1 MKKSLIAIAALAA
14 AGAAAAQS
22 SVTMYGQV
30 NTGYEY
36 SKTDSTDK
44 AGKKTTTKTT
54 GFQNDRVNTSRLG
67 FKGEEALGNG
77 LSATFALEMGFD
89 SADGKFAESAFNRK
103 ATVGLK
109 GAFGEVRVGK
119 DSSPMNEFDGS
130 FKAIDRTDSL
140 AKIDSN
146 DDGTVDLDAAYTARP
161 TGLFY
166 DGSFSGVNVSAAI
179 GNYSERKTGGT
190 TAKQDAA
197 VYGLGLGYN
206 GGAWAV
212 GAAFQHET
220 KKGPTIT
227 STTTF
232 PVIIAGRWP
241 VPPTSGTG
249 TITLTTPAYN
259 DKVTNYG
266 VGASYDFTV
275 AKLYGQYKGGQYK
288 NKLSA
293 GGKYSYD
300 QFAIGVSAPFGATTL
315 SAEYGYNKAKETA
328 ATTGTVTKFKGNVF
342 AVQAEYAFSKR
353 TSLVARAGQV
363 ANWKDKTTNDKS
375 STQEYTVGLRHKF

>member
-30 NTGYEY
+30 NTGYEH
-36 SKTDSTDK
+36 SKTDITI
-44 AGKKTTTKTT
+44 GGVKTTTKTT

-89 SADGKFAESAFNRK
+89 SADGKFADSAFNRK

-109 GAFGEVRVGK
+109 GAFGEVRIGK
-119 DSSPMNEFDGS
+119 DSTPMNEFDGS

-140 AKIDSN
+140 AKID
-146 DDGTVDLDAAYTARP
+146 DPDGRGPKVDLDAAFTARP

-166 DGSFSGVNVSAAI
+166 NGTFSGVNVSAAI
-179 GNYSERKTGGT
+179 GNDSERVKTAGVT
-190 TAKQDAA
+190 TDKQDTA

-220 KKGPTIT
+220 AKGFSSSVTE
-227 STTTF
+227 
-232 PVIIAGRWP
+232 
-241 VPPTSGTG
+241 
-249 TITLTTPAYN
+249 YDN
-259 DKVTNYG
+259 KVTNYG

-275 AKLYGQYKGGQYK
+275 AKLYGEYKGGQYK
-288 NKLSA
+288 NKMPA

-300 QFAIGVSAPFGATTL
+300 QFAVGVSAPFGATTL
-315 SAEYGYNKAKETA
+315 SAEYAYNKAKDTA
-328 ATTGTVTKFKGNVF
+328 GAVSTKYKGNVF

-363 ANWKDKTTNDKS
+363 ANWKNETTNDKS

>member
-36 SKTDSTDK
+36 SKTDTTID
-44 AGKKTTTKTT
+44 GKKTTTKTT
-54 GFQNDRVNTSRLG
+54 GFQNDRVNSSRLG

-77 LSATFALEMGFD
+77 LSATFALEMGFN
-89 SADGKFAESAFNRK
+89 ANDGTFKSGAAFDRK

-109 GAFGEVRVGK
+109 GAFGEVRIGK
-119 DSSPMNEFDGS
+119 DSTPMNEFDGS
-130 FKAIDRTDSL
+130 FKAIDRTTTL
-140 AKIDSN
+140 AKAKQVADR
-146 DDGTVDLDAAYTARP
+146 DASWEGRP

-166 DGSFSGVNVSAAI
+166 NGTFSGVSVSAAI
-179 GNYSERKTGGT
+179 GNNSERTKTEGVT
-190 TAKQDAA
+190 TKKDDSA

-220 KKGPTIT
+220 KKVFDKAV
-227 STTTF
+227 TTD
-232 PVIIAGRWP
+232 G
-241 VPPTSGTG
+241 
-249 TITLTTPAYN
+249 
-259 DKVTNYG
+259 KVTSYG
-266 VGASYDFTV
+266 VGASYDFNV
-275 AKLYGQYKGGQYK
+275 AKVYGQYEGGQYK
-288 NKLSA
+288 NKLPA

-315 SAEYGYNKAKETA
+315 SAEYGYNKAKQTA
-328 ATTGTVTKFKGNVF
+328 DTTANVTKFKGNVF

-363 ANWKDKTTNDKS
+363 ANWKNETTNDKS

>member
-36 SKTDSTDK
+36 SKTDITI
-44 AGKKTTTKTT
+44 GGNKTTTKTT
-54 GFQNDRVNTSRLG
+54 GFQNDRVNASRLG

-89 SADGKFAESAFNRK
+89 SADGEFAESAFNRK

-119 DSSPMNEFDGS
+119 DSGTMNSFAGS
-130 FKAIDRTDSL
+130 FKAIDRTEAL
-140 AKIDSN
+140 L
-146 DDGTVDLDAAYTARP
+146 GAAPYTARP

-179 GNYSERKTGGT
+179 GNDSERVKTAGVT
-190 TAKQDAA
+190 TDKQDTA

-220 KKGPTIT
+220 EKGIAT
-227 STTTF
+227 SVVT
-232 PVIIAGRWP
+232 A
-241 VPPTSGTG
+241 
-249 TITLTTPAYN
+249 N
-259 DKVTNYG
+259 NKVTNYG

-288 NKLSA
+288 NKLPA
-293 GGKYSYD
+293 GDKYSYD

-315 SAEYGYNKAKETA
+315 SAEYGYNKAKQTA
-328 ATTGTVTKFKGNVF
+328 TAGVTKFKGNVF

-363 ANWKDKTTNDKS
+363 ANWKDKATNHKS

>member
-1 MKKSLIAIAALAA
+1 MRI
-14 AGAAAAQS
+14 
-22 SVTMYGQV
+22 
-30 NTGYEY
+30 
-36 SKTDSTDK
+36 
-44 AGKKTTTKTT
+44 
-54 GFQNDRVNTSRLG
+54 
-67 FKGEEALGNG
+67 
-77 LSATFALEMGFD
+77 
-89 SADGKFAESAFNRK
+89 
-103 ATVGLK
+103 
-109 GAFGEVRVGK
+109 GK
-119 DSSPMNEFDGS
+119 DSTPMNEFDGS

-140 AKIDSN
+140 AKIDPDN
-146 DDGTVDLDAAYTARP
+146 DGPTPVLNAAFTARP

-166 DGSFSGVNVSAAI
+166 NGTFSGVSVSAAI
-179 GNYSERKTGGT
+179 GNNSERTKTEGET
-190 TAKQDAA
+190 TKKDDSA

-220 KKGPTIT
+220 KKGFDKNIVA
-227 STTTF
+227 
-232 PVIIAGRWP
+232 PVEAHDG
-241 VPPTSGTG
+241 
-249 TITLTTPAYN
+249 
-259 DKVTNYG
+259 KVTNYG

-275 AKLYGQYKGGQYK
+275 AKVYGQYKGGQYK
-288 NKLSA
+288 NELPA

-315 SAEYGYNKAKETA
+315 SAEYGYNKAKQTA
-328 ATTGTVTKFKGNVF
+328 DTTANVTKFKGNVF

>member
-36 SKTDSTDK
+36 SKTDITIRGVK
-44 AGKKTTTKTT
+44 ATIKTT
-54 GFQNDRVNTSRLG
+54 GFQNDRVKTSRLG

-77 LSATFALEMGFD
+77 LSATFALEMGFN
-89 SADGKFAESAFNRK
+89 SADGDFAENAFNRK

-119 DSSPMNEFDGS
+119 DSGTMNSFDGS

-140 AKIDSN
+140 AKMDLDN
-146 DDGTVDLDAAYTARP
+146 DGIVDLDAAYTARP

-166 DGSFSGVNVSAAI
+166 NGSFSGFDVAAAI
-179 GNYSERKTGGT
+179 GNSSTKTDGAT
-190 TAKQDAA
+190 PMKEDTAT
-197 VYGLGLGYN
+197 YGLGMGYN

-212 GAAFQHET
+212 GAAVQLDTE
-220 KKGPTIT
+220 K
-227 STTTF
+227 
-232 PVIIAGRWP
+232 
-241 VPPTSGTG
+241 
-249 TITLTTPAYN
+249 TLIDDVKT
-259 DKVTNYG
+259 TNYG
-266 VGASYDFTV
+266 VGASYDFNV
-275 AKLYGQYKGGQYK
+275 AKVYGQYKGGQYK
-288 NKLSA
+288 NKASTVA
-293 GGKYSYD
+293 DKYSYD
-300 QFAIGVSAPFGATTL
+300 QFAVGVSAPFGATTL
-315 SAEYGYNKAKETA
+315 SAEYAYNKAKDTA
-328 ATTGTVTKFKGNVF
+328 GAVSTKYKGNVF

-363 ANWKDKTTNDKS
+363 ANWKNETTNDKS

>member
-1 MKKSLIAIAALAA
+1 
-14 AGAAAAQS
+14 
-22 SVTMYGQV
+22 
-30 NTGYEY
+30 
-36 SKTDSTDK
+36 
-44 AGKKTTTKTT
+44 
-54 GFQNDRVNTSRLG
+54 
-67 FKGEEALGNG
+67 
-77 LSATFALEMGFD
+77 
-89 SADGKFAESAFNRK
+89 
-103 ATVGLK
+103 
-109 GAFGEVRVGK
+109 
-119 DSSPMNEFDGS
+119 
-130 FKAIDRTDSL
+130 
-140 AKIDSN
+140 
-146 DDGTVDLDAAYTARP
+146 AYTPRH

-179 GNYSERKTGGT
+179 GNDSERVKTAGVT
-190 TAKQDAA
+190 TDKQDTA

-220 KKGPTIT
+220 EKR
-227 STTTF
+227 
-232 PVIIAGRWP
+232 IAASS
-241 VPPTSGTG
+241 VT
-249 TITLTTPAYN
+249 AN
-259 DKVTNYG
+259 NKVTNYG

-288 NKLSA
+288 NKMPA
-293 GGKYSYD
+293 GDKYSYD

-363 ANWKDKTTNDKS
+363 ANWKNETTNDKS

>member
-30 NTGYEY
+30 NTGYEH
-36 SKTDSTDK
+36 SKTDITI
-44 AGKKTTTKTT
+44 GGVKTTTKTT
-54 GFQNDRVNTSRLG
+54 GFQNDRVKTSRLG

-89 SADGKFAESAFNRK
+89 SANGEFADSAFNRK

-109 GAFGEVRVGK
+109 GAFGEVRIGK
-119 DSSPMNEFDGS
+119 DSTPMNEFDGS
-130 FKAIDRTDSL
+130 FKAIDRTTTL
-140 AKIDSN
+140 AKQVA
-146 DDGTVDLDAAYTARP
+146 GRDASWEGRP

-166 DGSFSGVNVSAAI
+166 NGSFSGVNVSAAI
-179 GNYSERKTGGT
+179 GNDSKRVKTADVT
-190 TAKQDAA
+190 TDKKDTA

-212 GAAFQHET
+212 GAAVQLDTEKT
-220 KKGPTIT
+220 LSDDVKK
-227 STTTF
+227 
-232 PVIIAGRWP
+232 
-241 VPPTSGTG
+241 
-249 TITLTTPAYN
+249 
-259 DKVTNYG
+259 TNYG
-266 VGASYDFTV
+266 VGASYDFNV
-275 AKLYGQYKGGQYK
+275 AKVYGQYEGGQYK
-288 NKLSA
+288 NKASTVA
-293 GGKYSYD
+293 DKYSYD
-300 QFAIGVSAPFGATTL
+300 QLAIGVSAPFGATTL
-315 SAEYGYNKAKETA
+315 SAEYAYNKAKDTA
-328 ATTGTVTKFKGNVF
+328 GAVSTKYKGNVF

-363 ANWKDKTTNDKS
+363 ANWKNETTNDKS

>member
-30 NTGYEY
+30 NTGYEH
-36 SKTDSTDK
+36 SKTDTTI
-44 AGKKTTTKTT
+44 GGQKTTTKTT
-54 GFQNDRVNTSRLG
+54 GFQNDRVKTSRLG

-77 LSATFALEMGFD
+77 LSATFALEMGFN
-89 SADGKFAESAFNRK
+89 SADGKFADSAFNRK

-109 GAFGEVRVGK
+109 GAFGEVRIGK
-119 DSSPMNEFDGS
+119 DSTPMNEFDGS

-140 AKIDSN
+140 AKIDPDN
-146 DDGTVDLDAAYTARP
+146 DGNGPTAKPDLDAAFTARP

-166 DGSFSGVNVSAAI
+166 NGTFSGVSVSAAI
-179 GNYSERKTGGT
+179 GNNSERTKTGGVT
-190 TAKQDAA
+190 TKKDDSA

-220 KKGPTIT
+220 AKGFSSSVTE
-227 STTTF
+227 
-232 PVIIAGRWP
+232 
-241 VPPTSGTG
+241 
-249 TITLTTPAYN
+249 YN
-259 DKVTNYG
+259 NKVTNYG

-288 NKLSA
+288 NEMPA

-328 ATTGTVTKFKGNVF
+328 ATTAIVTKFKGNVF

>member
-30 NTGYEY
+30 NTGYEH
-36 SKTDSTDK
+36 SKTDITI
-44 AGKKTTTKTT
+44 GGVKTTTKTT
-54 GFQNDRVNTSRLG
+54 GFQNDRVKTSRLG

-89 SADGKFAESAFNRK
+89 SADGKFADSAFNRK

-119 DSSPMNEFDGS
+119 DSGTMNSFDGS

-140 AKIDSN
+140 AKIDP
-146 DDGTVDLDAAYTARP
+146 DGSGPKVDLDAAFTARP

-166 DGSFSGVNVSAAI
+166 NGTFSGVNVSAAI
-179 GNYSERKTGGT
+179 GNDSKRVKKADVTRDKKDT
-190 TAKQDAA
+190 A

-212 GAAFQHET
+212 GAAVQYET
-220 KKGPTIT
+220 LKKEG
-227 STTTF
+227 TF
-232 PVIIAGRWP
+232 
-241 VPPTSGTG
+241 GT
-249 TITLTTPAYN
+249 A
-259 DKVTNYG
+259 DSKVTNYG
-266 VGASYDFTV
+266 VGASYDFNV
-275 AKLYGQYKGGQYK
+275 AKVYGQYEGGQYK
-288 NKLSA
+288 NKASTVA
-293 GGKYSYD
+293 DKYSYD
-300 QFAIGVSAPFGATTL
+300 QFAVGVSAPFGATTL
-315 SAEYGYNKAKETA
+315 SAEYAYNKAKDTA
-328 ATTGTVTKFKGNVF
+328 GAVSTKYKGNVF

>member
-36 SKTDSTDK
+36 SKTDITTS
-44 AGKKTTTKTT
+44 GVKTTTKTT
-54 GFQNDRVNTSRLG
+54 GFQNDRVKTSRLG

-89 SADGKFAESAFNRK
+89 SANGEFAESAFNRK

-109 GAFGEVRVGK
+109 GAFGEVRIGK
-119 DSSPMNEFDGS
+119 DSTPMNEFDGS
-130 FKAIDRTDSL
+130 FKAIDRTTTL
-140 AKIDSN
+140 AKQVA
-146 DDGTVDLDAAYTARP
+146 GRDASWEGRP

-166 DGSFSGVNVSAAI
+166 NGSFSGVNVSAAI
-179 GNYSERKTGGT
+179 GNDSERVKTAGVT
-190 TAKQDAA
+190 TKKDDTA

-212 GAAFQHET
+212 GAAVQLDTEKT
-220 KKGPTIT
+220 LSGALSGDVKK
-227 STTTF
+227 
-232 PVIIAGRWP
+232 
-241 VPPTSGTG
+241 
-249 TITLTTPAYN
+249 
-259 DKVTNYG
+259 TNYG
-266 VGASYDFTV
+266 VGASYDFNV
-275 AKLYGQYKGGQYK
+275 AKVYGQYEGGQYK
-288 NKLSA
+288 NKASTVA
-293 GGKYSYD
+293 DKYSYD
-300 QFAIGVSAPFGATTL
+300 QFAVGVSAPFGATTL
-315 SAEYGYNKAKETA
+315 SAEYAYNKAKDTA
-328 ATTGTVTKFKGNVF
+328 GAVSTKYKGNVF

-363 ANWKDKTTNDKS
+363 ANWKNETTNDKS

>member
-36 SKTDSTDK
+36 SKTDRTDK

-89 SADGKFAESAFNRK
+89 SADGKFADSAFNRK

-109 GAFGEVRVGK
+109 GAFGEVRIGK
-119 DSSPMNEFDGS
+119 DSTPMNEFDGS
-130 FKAIDRTDSL
+130 FKAIDRTASL
-140 AKIDSN
+140 AQIYVESN
-146 DDGTVDLDAAYTARP
+146 DPKNPTYDLDAAFTARP

-166 DGSFSGVNVSAAI
+166 NGTFSGVSVSAAI
-179 GNYSERKTGGT
+179 GNNSERTKTGDVT
-190 TAKQDAA
+190 TKKDDSA

-220 KKGPTIT
+220 KKSFDNT
-227 STTTF
+227 
-232 PVIIAGRWP
+232 V
-241 VPPTSGTG
+241 
-249 TITLTTPAYN
+249 TPATAH
-259 DKVTNYG
+259 DGKVTNYG
-266 VGASYDFTV
+266 VGASYDFNV
-275 AKLYGQYKGGQYK
+275 AKVYGQYKGGQYK
-288 NKLSA
+288 NEASTVA
-293 GGKYSYD
+293 DKYSYD
-300 QFAIGVSAPFGATTL
+300 QFAVGVSAPFGATTL
-315 SAEYGYNKAKETA
+315 SAEYAYNKAKDTA
-328 ATTGTVTKFKGNVF
+328 GAVSTKYKGNVF

-363 ANWKDKTTNDKS
+363 ANWKNETTNDKS

>member
-36 SKTDSTDK
+36 SKTDTTID
-44 AGKKTTTKTT
+44 GKKTTTKTT
-54 GFQNDRVNTSRLG
+54 GFQNDRVNSSRLG

-89 SADGKFAESAFNRK
+89 AANGEFKTTEDKDGNKIATFNRK

-109 GAFGEVRVGK
+109 GAFGEVRIGK
-119 DSSPMNEFDGS
+119 DSTPMNEFDGS

-140 AKIDSN
+140 AKMDWDN
-146 DDGTVDLDAAYTARP
+146 NGKVDRDAAYTARP

-166 DGSFSGVNVSAAI
+166 NGTFSGVSVSAAI
-179 GNYSERKTGGT
+179 GNNSERTKTEGVT
-190 TAKQDAA
+190 TKKDDSA

-212 GAAFQHET
+212 GAAVQLDTEKT
-220 KKGPTIT
+220 L
-227 STTTF
+227 
-232 PVIIAGRWP
+232 
-241 VPPTSGTG
+241 SGDVKT
-249 TITLTTPAYN
+249 
-259 DKVTNYG
+259 TNYG
-266 VGASYDFTV
+266 VGASYDFNV
-275 AKLYGQYKGGQYK
+275 AKVYGQYKGGQYK
-288 NKLSA
+288 NKLPA

-315 SAEYGYNKAKETA
+315 SAEYGYNKAKQTA
-328 ATTGTVTKFKGNVF
+328 DTTANVTKFKGNVF

-363 ANWKDKTTNDKS
+363 ANWKNETTNDKS

>member
-30 NTGYEY
+30 NTGYEH
-36 SKTDSTDK
+36 SKTDITI
-44 AGKKTTTKTT
+44 GGVKTTTKTT
-54 GFQNDRVNTSRLG
+54 GFQNDRVKTSRLG

-77 LSATFALEMGFD
+77 LSATFALEMGFN
-89 SADGKFAESAFNRK
+89 SADGNFAKNAFDRK

-119 DSSPMNEFDGS
+119 DSGTMNSFDGS

-140 AKIDSN
+140 AKIDSD
-146 DDGTVDLDAAYTARP
+146 DDGTVDLDAAHTARH

-166 DGSFSGVNVSAAI
+166 NGTFSGVNVSAAI
-179 GNYSERKTGGT
+179 GNNSTSTKEAGVT
-190 TAKQDAA
+190 TDKKDSA

-206 GGAWAV
+206 GGVWAV

-220 KKGPTIT
+220 AKGFSP
-227 STTTF
+227 
-232 PVIIAGRWP
+232 A
-241 VPPTSGTG
+241 
-249 TITLTTPAYN
+249 TTPAVPEYN
-259 DKVTNYG
+259 KKVTNYG

-288 NKLSA
+288 NKLPA

-363 ANWKDKTTNDKS
+363 ANWKNETTNDKS

>member
-30 NTGYEY
+30 NTGYEH
-36 SKTDSTDK
+36 SKTDITI
-44 AGKKTTTKTT
+44 GGVKTTTKTT

-77 LSATFALEMGFD
+77 LSATFALEMGFN
-89 SADGKFAESAFNRK
+89 SADGKFADSAFNRK

-109 GAFGEVRVGK
+109 GAFGEVRIGK
-119 DSSPMNEFDGS
+119 DSTPMNEFDGS
-130 FKAIDRTDSL
+130 FKAIDRTASL
-140 AKIDSN
+140 AQIDVNN
-146 DDGTVDLDAAYTARP
+146 DGEIELKDDLDAAFTARP

-166 DGSFSGVNVSAAI
+166 NGTFSGVSVSAAI
-179 GNYSERKTGGT
+179 GNNSERTKTEGVT
-190 TAKQDAA
+190 TKKDDSA

-220 KKGPTIT
+220 AKGF
-227 STTTF
+227 SS
-232 PVIIAGRWP
+232 PVIEH
-241 VPPTSGTG
+241 
-249 TITLTTPAYN
+249 N
-259 DKVTNYG
+259 NKVTNYG

-288 NKLSA
+288 NKMPA
-293 GGKYSYD
+293 GDKYSYD

-315 SAEYGYNKAKETA
+315 SAEYGYNKAKQTA
-328 ATTGTVTKFKGNVF
+328 DTTANVTKFKGNVF

-363 ANWKDKTTNDKS
+363 ANWKNETTNDKS

>member
-36 SKTDSTDK
+36 SKTDITTS
-44 AGKKTTTKTT
+44 GVKTTTKTT
-54 GFQNDRVNTSRLG
+54 GFQNDRVKTSRLG

-89 SADGKFAESAFNRK
+89 SADGEFAESAFNRK

-109 GAFGEVRVGK
+109 GAFGEVRIGK
-119 DSSPMNEFDGS
+119 DSTPMNEFDGS
-130 FKAIDRTDSL
+130 FKAIDRTTTL
-140 AKIDSN
+140 AKQVA
-146 DDGTVDLDAAYTARP
+146 GRDASWEGRP

-166 DGSFSGVNVSAAI
+166 NGTFSGVSVSAAI
-179 GNYSERKTGGT
+179 GNDSERVKKAGVT
-190 TAKQDAA
+190 TYKQDTA

-220 KKGPTIT
+220 AKGFSPATATT
-227 STTTF
+227 SA
-232 PVIIAGRWP
+232 VAE
-241 VPPTSGTG
+241 
-249 TITLTTPAYN
+249 YN
-259 DKVTNYG
+259 KKVTNYG

-288 NKLSA
+288 NKLPA

-315 SAEYGYNKAKETA
+315 SAEYGYNKAKQTA
-328 ATTGTVTKFKGNVF
+328 DTTANVTKFKGNVF

>member
-36 SKTDSTDK
+36 SKTDITI
-44 AGKKTTTKTT
+44 GGNKTTTRTT

-89 SADGKFAESAFNRK
+89 SADGEFADSAFNRK

-119 DSSPMNEFDGS
+119 DGTPMNEFDGS

-140 AKIDSN
+140 AA
-146 DDGTVDLDAAYTARP
+146 VAAYTARP

-166 DGSFSGVNVSAAI
+166 NGSFSGVNVSAAI
-179 GNYSERKTGGT
+179 GNYSERTKTAGVT
-190 TAKQDAA
+190 TDKQDAA

-220 KKGPTIT
+220 KKGSPTIT
-227 STTTF
+227 LITGDLSTGTAPTTTI
-232 PVIIAGRWP
+232 PA
-241 VPPTSGTG
+241 
-249 TITLTTPAYN
+249 TITLTTPEYN

-288 NKLSA
+288 NKLTA

-315 SAEYGYNKAKETA
+315 SAEYGYNKAKL
-328 ATTGTVTKFKGNVF
+328 TTDAVTKFKGNVF

-363 ANWKDKTTNDKS
+363 ANWKNKTTNDKS

>member
-30 NTGYEY
+30 NTGYEH
-36 SKTDSTDK
+36 SKTDTTID
-44 AGKKTTTKTT
+44 GVKTTTKTT

-89 SADGKFAESAFNRK
+89 AANGEFKTTKDKEGNKIATFNRK

-109 GAFGEVRVGK
+109 GAFGEVRIGK
-119 DSSPMNEFDGS
+119 DSTPMNEFDGS
-130 FKAIDRTDSL
+130 FKAIDRTASL
-140 AKIDSN
+140 AQIDVNN
-146 DDGTVDLDAAYTARP
+146 DGEIKPKDDLDAAFTGRP

-166 DGSFSGVNVSAAI
+166 NGPFSGVNVSAAI
-179 GNYSERKTGGT
+179 GNNSTSTKEAGVT
-190 TAKQDAA
+190 TDKKDSA

-206 GGAWAV
+206 GGVWAV

-220 KKGPTIT
+220 KKGF
-227 STTTF
+227 STAAMNL
-232 PVIIAGRWP
+232 PV
-241 VPPTSGTG
+241 VTE
-249 TITLTTPAYN
+249 YN
-259 DKVTNYG
+259 NKVTNYG

-288 NKLSA
+288 NKMPA
-293 GGKYSYD
+293 GDKYSYD

-315 SAEYGYNKAKETA
+315 SAEYAYNKAKDTA
-328 ATTGTVTKFKGNVF
+328 GAVSTKYKGNVF

-363 ANWKDKTTNDKS
+363 ANYKVKDGSEKS

>member
-36 SKTDSTDK
+36 SKEDITIN
-44 AGKKTTTKTT
+44 GKKTTTKTA

-89 SADGKFAESAFNRK
+89 SADGNFADSAFNRK

-109 GAFGEVRVGK
+109 GAFGEVRIGK
-119 DSSPMNEFDGS
+119 DSTPMNEFDGS
-130 FKAIDRTDSL
+130 FKAIDRTTTL
-140 AKIDSN
+140 AEQVA
-146 DDGTVDLDAAYTARP
+146 GRDASWEGRP

-166 DGSFSGVNVSAAI
+166 NGTFSGVSVSAAI
-179 GNYSERKTGGT
+179 GNNSERTKTEGVT
-190 TAKQDAA
+190 TKKDDSA

-220 KKGPTIT
+220 KKGFDNAV
-227 STTTF
+227 TTTTD
-232 PVIIAGRWP
+232 G
-241 VPPTSGTG
+241 
-249 TITLTTPAYN
+249 
-259 DKVTNYG
+259 KVTSYG
-266 VGASYDFTV
+266 VGASYDFNV
-275 AKLYGQYKGGQYK
+275 AKVYGQYKGGQYK
-288 NKLSA
+288 NKMPA
-293 GGKYSYD
+293 GDKYSYD

-315 SAEYGYNKAKETA
+315 SAEYGYNKAKDTA
-328 ATTGTVTKFKGNVF
+328 GAVSTKYKGNVF

-363 ANWKDKTTNDKS
+363 ANWKNKTTNDKS

>member
-30 NTGYEY
+30 NTGYEH
-36 SKTDSTDK
+36 SKTDITI
-44 AGKKTTTKTT
+44 GGVKTTTKTT
-54 GFQNDRVNTSRLG
+54 GFQNDRVKTSRLG

-89 SADGKFAESAFNRK
+89 SANGEFADSAFNRK

-109 GAFGEVRVGK
+109 GAFGEVRIGK
-119 DSSPMNEFDGS
+119 DSTPMNEFDGS
-130 FKAIDRTDSL
+130 FKAIDRTTTL
-140 AKIDSN
+140 AKQVA
-146 DDGTVDLDAAYTARP
+146 GRDASWEGRP

-166 DGSFSGVNVSAAI
+166 NGSFSGVNVSAAI
-179 GNYSERKTGGT
+179 GNDSERVETAGVT
-190 TAKQDAA
+190 TEKQDTA

-212 GAAFQHET
+212 GAAVQLDTEKT
-220 KKGPTIT
+220 LSDDVKK
-227 STTTF
+227 
-232 PVIIAGRWP
+232 
-241 VPPTSGTG
+241 
-249 TITLTTPAYN
+249 
-259 DKVTNYG
+259 TNYG
-266 VGASYDFTV
+266 VGASYDFNV
-275 AKLYGQYKGGQYK
+275 AKVYGQYEGGQYK
-288 NKLSA
+288 NKASTVA
-293 GGKYSYD
+293 DKYSYD
-300 QFAIGVSAPFGATTL
+300 QFAVGVSAPFGATTL
-315 SAEYGYNKAKETA
+315 SAEYAYNKAKDTA
-328 ATTGTVTKFKGNVF
+328 GAVSTKYKGNVF

-363 ANWKDKTTNDKS
+363 ANWKNETTNDKS

>member
-30 NTGYEY
+30 NTGYEH
-36 SKTDSTDK
+36 SKTDITI
-44 AGKKTTTKTT
+44 GGVKTTTKTT
-54 GFQNDRVNTSRLG
+54 GFQNDRVKTSRLG

-89 SADGKFAESAFNRK
+89 SANGEFAESAFNRK

-109 GAFGEVRVGK
+109 GAFGEVRIGK
-119 DSSPMNEFDGS
+119 DSTPMNEFDGS
-130 FKAIDRTDSL
+130 FKAIDRTTTL
-140 AKIDSN
+140 AKQVA
-146 DDGTVDLDAAYTARP
+146 GRDASWEGRP

-166 DGSFSGVNVSAAI
+166 NGSFSGVNVSAAI
-179 GNYSERKTGGT
+179 GNDSKRVKAAGAT
-190 TAKQDAA
+190 TNKQDTA

-212 GAAFQHET
+212 GAAVQLDTEKT
-220 KKGPTIT
+220 LSDDVKK
-227 STTTF
+227 
-232 PVIIAGRWP
+232 
-241 VPPTSGTG
+241 
-249 TITLTTPAYN
+249 
-259 DKVTNYG
+259 TNYG
-266 VGASYDFTV
+266 VGASYDFNV
-275 AKLYGQYKGGQYK
+275 AKVYGQYEGGQYK
-288 NKLSA
+288 NKASTVA
-293 GGKYSYD
+293 DKYSYD
-300 QFAIGVSAPFGATTL
+300 QFAVGVSAPFGATTL
-315 SAEYGYNKAKETA
+315 SAEYAYNKAKDTA
-328 ATTGTVTKFKGNVF
+328 GAVSTKYKGNVF

-363 ANWKDKTTNDKS
+363 ANWKNETTNDKS

>member
-36 SKTDSTDK
+36 SKTDITIS
-44 AGKKTTTKTT
+44 GVKTTIKTT
-54 GFQNDRVNTSRLG
+54 GFQNDRVITSRLG

-77 LSATFALEMGFD
+77 LSATFALEMGFN
-89 SADGKFAESAFNRK
+89 SADGEFADSAFNRK

-109 GAFGEVRVGK
+109 GAFGEVRIGK
-119 DSSPMNEFDGS
+119 DSTPMNEFDGS

-140 AKIDSN
+140 AA
-146 DDGTVDLDAAYTARP
+146 VAAYTARP

-166 DGSFSGVNVSAAI
+166 NGTFSGVSVSAAI
-179 GNYSERKTGGT
+179 GNNSERTKTEGVT
-190 TAKQDAA
+190 TKKDDSA

-220 KKGPTIT
+220 AKGF
-227 STTTF
+227 SSL
-232 PVIIAGRWP
+232 VE
-241 VPPTSGTG
+241 
-249 TITLTTPAYN
+249 YN

-288 NKLSA
+288 NKLPA

-315 SAEYGYNKAKETA
+315 SAEYGYNKAKL
-328 ATTGTVTKFKGNVF
+328 TTDVVTKFKGNVF

>member
-30 NTGYEY
+30 NTGYEH
-36 SKTDSTDK
+36 SKTDITIGDV
-44 AGKKTTTKTT
+44 KTTTKTT

-77 LSATFALEMGFD
+77 LSATFALEMGFN
-89 SADGKFAESAFNRK
+89 SADGEFADSAFNRK

-109 GAFGEVRVGK
+109 GAFGEVRIGK
-119 DSSPMNEFDGS
+119 DSTPMNEFDGS
-130 FKAIDRTDSL
+130 FKAIDRTASL
-140 AKIDSN
+140 AQIYVKN
-146 DDGTVDLDAAYTARP
+146 DGQNVPTYDLDAAFTARP

-166 DGSFSGVNVSAAI
+166 NGTFSGVSVSAAI
-179 GNYSERKTGGT
+179 GNDSERTKTGGVT
-190 TAKQDAA
+190 TKKDDSA

-220 KKGPTIT
+220 KKSFDNTVGAT
-227 STTTF
+227 
-232 PVIIAGRWP
+232 VAAHDG
-241 VPPTSGTG
+241 
-249 TITLTTPAYN
+249 
-259 DKVTNYG
+259 KVTNYG

-288 NKLSA
+288 NKLPA

-315 SAEYGYNKAKETA
+315 SAEYGYNKAKQTA
-328 ATTGTVTKFKGNVF
+328 DTTANVTKFKGNVF

-363 ANWKDKTTNDKS
+363 ANWKNETTNDKS

>member
-36 SKTDSTDK
+36 SKTDITTS
-44 AGKKTTTKTT
+44 GVKTTTKTT

-89 SADGKFAESAFNRK
+89 SADGEFADSAFNRK

-109 GAFGEVRVGK
+109 GAFGEVRIGK
-119 DSSPMNEFDGS
+119 DSTPMNEFDGS
-130 FKAIDRTDSL
+130 FKAIDRTASL
-140 AKIDSN
+140 AQIN
-146 DDGTVDLDAAYTARP
+146 DGEIKPKYDLDAAFTARP

-166 DGSFSGVNVSAAI
+166 NGTFSGVSVSAAI
-179 GNYSERKTGGT
+179 GNDSERTKIAGVTE
-190 TAKQDAA
+190 AKQDTA

-212 GAAFQHET
+212 GAAVQLDTE
-220 KKGPTIT
+220 K
-227 STTTF
+227 
-232 PVIIAGRWP
+232 
-241 VPPTSGTG
+241 
-249 TITLTTPAYN
+249 TLSDDVKT
-259 DKVTNYG
+259 TNYG
-266 VGASYDFTV
+266 VGASYDFNV
-275 AKLYGQYKGGQYK
+275 AKVYGQYKGGQYK
-288 NKLSA
+288 NKASTVA
-293 GGKYSYD
+293 DKYSYD
-300 QFAIGVSAPFGATTL
+300 QFAVGVSAPFGATTL
-315 SAEYGYNKAKETA
+315 SAEYAYNKAKDTA
-328 ATTGTVTKFKGNVF
+328 GAVSTKYKGNVF

-363 ANWKDKTTNDKS
+363 ANWKDKTLNDKS

>member
-36 SKTDSTDK
+36 SKTDITTR
-44 AGKKTTTKTT
+44 GVKTTTKKT
-54 GFQNDRVNTSRLG
+54 GFQNDQVKSSRLG

-89 SADGKFAESAFNRK
+89 SANGEFAESAFNRK

-109 GAFGEVRVGK
+109 GAFGEVRIGK
-119 DSSPMNEFDGS
+119 DSTPMNEFDGS
-130 FKAIDRTDSL
+130 FKAIDRTTTL
-140 AKIDSN
+140 AEQVA
-146 DDGTVDLDAAYTARP
+146 GRDASWEGRP

-166 DGSFSGVNVSAAI
+166 NGSFSGFDVAAAI
-179 GNYSERKTGGT
+179 GNSSTRVKTDGVT
-190 TAKQDAA
+190 TMKKDTAT
-197 VYGLGLGYN
+197 YGLGMGYN

-212 GAAFQHET
+212 GAAVQLDTEKT
-220 KKGPTIT
+220 LNDDVKK
-227 STTTF
+227 
-232 PVIIAGRWP
+232 
-241 VPPTSGTG
+241 
-249 TITLTTPAYN
+249 
-259 DKVTNYG
+259 TNYG
-266 VGASYDFTV
+266 VGASYDFNV
-275 AKLYGQYKGGQYK
+275 AKVYGQYEGGQYK
-288 NKLSA
+288 NKASTVA
-293 GGKYSYD
+293 DKYSYD
-300 QFAIGVSAPFGATTL
+300 QFAVGVSAPFGATTL
-315 SAEYGYNKAKETA
+315 SAEYAYNKAKDTA
-328 ATTGTVTKFKGNVF
+328 GAVSTKYKGNVF

>member
-36 SKTDSTDK
+36 SKTDITTS
-44 AGKKTTTKTT
+44 GVKTTTKTT
-54 GFQNDRVNTSRLG
+54 GFQNDRVKTSRLG

-89 SADGKFAESAFNRK
+89 AANGEFKTTKDKEGNKIATFNRK

-109 GAFGEVRVGK
+109 GAFGEVRIGK
-119 DSSPMNEFDGS
+119 DSTPMNEFDGS
-130 FKAIDRTDSL
+130 FKAIDRTASL
-140 AKIDSN
+140 AQIYVKN
-146 DDGTVDLDAAYTARP
+146 GGQNVPTYDLDAAFTARP

-166 DGSFSGVNVSAAI
+166 NGTFSGVNVSAAI
-179 GNYSERKTGGT
+179 GNDSERVKTAGVT
-190 TAKQDAA
+190 TDKQDTA

-220 KKGPTIT
+220 EKGF
-227 STTTF
+227 STTATP
-232 PVIIAGRWP
+232 PV
-241 VPPTSGTG
+241 TE
-249 TITLTTPAYN
+249 YN
-259 DKVTNYG
+259 NKVTNYG

-288 NKLSA
+288 NKMPA
-293 GGKYSYD
+293 GDKYSYD

-315 SAEYGYNKAKETA
+315 SAEYGYNKAKQTA
-328 ATTGTVTKFKGNVF
+328 DTTANVTKFKGNVF

-363 ANWKDKTTNDKS
+363 ANWKNETTNDKS

>member
-30 NTGYEY
+30 NTGYEH
-36 SKTDSTDK
+36 SKTDITI
-44 AGKKTTTKTT
+44 GGVKTTTKTT
-54 GFQNDRVNTSRLG
+54 GFQNDRVKTSRLG

-89 SADGKFAESAFNRK
+89 AANGEFKTTEDKEGNKIATFNRK

-109 GAFGEVRVGK
+109 GAFGEVRIGK
-119 DSSPMNEFDGS
+119 DSTPMNEFDGS
-130 FKAIDRTDSL
+130 FKAIDRTTTL
-140 AKIDSN
+140 AKQVA
-146 DDGTVDLDAAYTARP
+146 GRDASWEGRP

-166 DGSFSGVNVSAAI
+166 NGSFSGVNVSAAI
-179 GNYSERKTGGT
+179 GNDSERVKTAGVT
-190 TAKQDAA
+190 TDKQDTA

-212 GAAFQHET
+212 GAAFQYET
-220 KKGPTIT
+220 LKKEG
-227 STTTF
+227 TF
-232 PVIIAGRWP
+232 
-241 VPPTSGTG
+241 GT
-249 TITLTTPAYN
+249 A
-259 DKVTNYG
+259 DSKVTNYG
-266 VGASYDFTV
+266 VGASYDFNV
-275 AKLYGQYKGGQYK
+275 AKVYGQYKGGQYK
-288 NKLSA
+288 NKASTVA
-293 GGKYSYD
+293 DKYSYD
-300 QFAIGVSAPFGATTL
+300 QFAVGVSAPFGATTL
-315 SAEYGYNKAKETA
+315 SAEYAYNKAKDTA
-328 ATTGTVTKFKGNVF
+328 GAVSTKYKGNVF

-363 ANWKDKTTNDKS
+363 ANWKNKTTNDKS

>member
-36 SKTDSTDK
+36 SKTDTTI
-44 AGKKTTTKTT
+44 GGQKTTTKTT

-77 LSATFALEMGFD
+77 LSATFALEMGFN
-89 SADGKFAESAFNRK
+89 ANDGTFKSGAAFDRK

-109 GAFGEVRVGK
+109 GAFGEVRIGK
-119 DSSPMNEFDGS
+119 DSTPMNEFDGS
-130 FKAIDRTDSL
+130 FKAIDRTTTL
-140 AKIDSN
+140 AKQVA
-146 DDGTVDLDAAYTARP
+146 GRDASWEGRP

-166 DGSFSGVNVSAAI
+166 NGSFSGVNVSAAI
-179 GNYSERKTGGT
+179 GNDSERTKIAGVT
-190 TAKQDAA
+190 TDKQDTA

-212 GAAFQHET
+212 GAAVQLDTEKT
-220 KKGPTIT
+220 TLSGALSDDVKK
-227 STTTF
+227 
-232 PVIIAGRWP
+232 
-241 VPPTSGTG
+241 
-249 TITLTTPAYN
+249 
-259 DKVTNYG
+259 TNYG
-266 VGASYDFTV
+266 VGASYDFNV
-275 AKLYGQYKGGQYK
+275 AKVYGQYEGGQYK
-288 NKLSA
+288 DKASIGA
-293 GGKYSYD
+293 DKYSYD
-300 QFAIGVSAPFGATTL
+300 QFAVGVSAPFGATTL
-315 SAEYGYNKAKETA
+315 SAEYAYNKAKDTA
-328 ATTGTVTKFKGNVF
+328 GVVSTKYKGNVF

>member
-30 NTGYEY
+30 NTGYEH
-36 SKTDSTDK
+36 SKTDITI
-44 AGKKTTTKTT
+44 GGVKTTTKTT

-89 SADGKFAESAFNRK
+89 SADGKFADSAFNRK

-109 GAFGEVRVGK
+109 GAFGEVRIGK
-119 DSSPMNEFDGS
+119 DSTPMNEFDGS
-130 FKAIDRTDSL
+130 FKAIDRTTTL
-140 AKIDSN
+140 AEQVA
-146 DDGTVDLDAAYTARP
+146 GRDASWEGRP

-166 DGSFSGVNVSAAI
+166 NGSFSGFDVAAAI
-179 GNYSERKTGGT
+179 GNSSTRVKKDGVT
-190 TAKQDAA
+190 TMKKDTAT
-197 VYGLGLGYN
+197 YGLGMGYN

-212 GAAFQHET
+212 GAAVQLDTEKT
-220 KKGPTIT
+220 LNDDVKK
-227 STTTF
+227 
-232 PVIIAGRWP
+232 
-241 VPPTSGTG
+241 
-249 TITLTTPAYN
+249 
-259 DKVTNYG
+259 TNYG
-266 VGASYDFTV
+266 VGASYDFNV
-275 AKLYGQYKGGQYK
+275 AKVYGQYKGGQYK
-288 NKLSA
+288 NKASTVA
-293 GGKYSYD
+293 DKYSYD
-300 QFAIGVSAPFGATTL
+300 QFAVGVSAPFGATTL
-315 SAEYGYNKAKETA
+315 SAEYAYNKAKDTA
-328 ATTGTVTKFKGNVF
+328 GAVSTKYKGNVF

-363 ANWKDKTTNDKS
+363 ANWKNETTNDKS

>member
-30 NTGYEY
+30 NTGYEH
-36 SKTDSTDK
+36 SKTDITI
-44 AGKKTTTKTT
+44 GGVKTTTKTT
-54 GFQNDRVNTSRLG
+54 GFQNDRVKTSRLG

-77 LSATFALEMGFD
+77 LSATFALEMGFN
-89 SADGKFAESAFNRK
+89 ANDGTFKSGAAFDRK

-109 GAFGEVRVGK
+109 GAFGEVRIGK
-119 DSSPMNEFDGS
+119 DSTPMNEFDGS
-130 FKAIDRTDSL
+130 FKAIDRTTTL
-140 AKIDSN
+140 AKQVA
-146 DDGTVDLDAAYTARP
+146 GRDASWEGRP

-166 DGSFSGVNVSAAI
+166 NGSFSGVSVSAAI
-179 GNYSERKTGGT
+179 GNNSERTKTGDVT
-190 TAKQDAA
+190 TDKQDTA

-220 KKGPTIT
+220 EKR
-227 STTTF
+227 
-232 PVIIAGRWP
+232 IAASS
-241 VPPTSGTG
+241 VT
-249 TITLTTPAYN
+249 AN
-259 DKVTNYG
+259 NKVTNYG

-288 NKLSA
+288 NKASTVA
-293 GGKYSYD
+293 DKYSYD
-300 QFAIGVSAPFGATTL
+300 QFAVGVSAPFGATTL
-315 SAEYGYNKAKETA
+315 SAEYAYNKAKDTA
-328 ATTGTVTKFKGNVF
+328 GAVSTKYKGNVF

-363 ANWKDKTTNDKS
+363 ANWKNETTNDKS

>member
-36 SKTDSTDK
+36 SKTDTTI
-44 AGKKTTTKTT
+44 GGQKTTTKTT

-77 LSATFALEMGFD
+77 LSATFALEMGFN
-89 SADGKFAESAFNRK
+89 SADGKFADSAFNRK

-109 GAFGEVRVGK
+109 GAFGEVRIGK
-119 DSSPMNEFDGS
+119 DSTPMNEFDGS
-130 FKAIDRTDSL
+130 FKAIDRTTTL
-140 AKIDSN
+140 AEQVA
-146 DDGTVDLDAAYTARP
+146 GRDASWEGRP

-166 DGSFSGVNVSAAI
+166 NGSFSGVNVSAAI
-179 GNYSERKTGGT
+179 GNNSERTKTGGVT
-190 TAKQDAA
+190 TKKDDSA

-212 GAAFQHET
+212 GAAVQLDTEKT
-220 KKGPTIT
+220 L
-227 STTTF
+227 
-232 PVIIAGRWP
+232 
-241 VPPTSGTG
+241 SGDVKT
-249 TITLTTPAYN
+249 
-259 DKVTNYG
+259 TNYG
-266 VGASYDFTV
+266 VGASYDFNV
-275 AKLYGQYKGGQYK
+275 AKVYGQYKGGQYK
-288 NKLSA
+288 NKASTVA
-293 GGKYSYD
+293 DKYSYD
-300 QFAIGVSAPFGATTL
+300 QFAVGVSAPFGATTL
-315 SAEYGYNKAKETA
+315 SAEYAYNKAKDTA
-328 ATTGTVTKFKGNVF
+328 GAVSTKYKGNVF

-363 ANWKDKTTNDKS
+363 ANWKNKTTNDKS

>member
-1 MKKSLIAIAALAA
+1 M
-14 AGAAAAQS
+14 
-22 SVTMYGQV
+22 
-30 NTGYEY
+30 
-36 SKTDSTDK
+36 
-44 AGKKTTTKTT
+44 
-54 GFQNDRVNTSRLG
+54 
-67 FKGEEALGNG
+67 
-77 LSATFALEMGFD
+77 
-89 SADGKFAESAFNRK
+89 
-103 ATVGLK
+103 
-109 GAFGEVRVGK
+109 
-119 DSSPMNEFDGS
+119 
-130 FKAIDRTDSL
+130 
-140 AKIDSN
+140 
-146 DDGTVDLDAAYTARP
+146 
-161 TGLFY
+161 
-166 DGSFSGVNVSAAI
+166 
-179 GNYSERKTGGT
+179 
-190 TAKQDAA
+190 
-197 VYGLGLGYN
+197 GLGYN

-220 KKGPTIT
+220 KKGPAITATI
-227 STTTF
+227 
-232 PVIIAGRWP
+232 PVVITGATP
-241 VPPTSGTG
+241 VTPGTPPTGS
-249 TITLTTPAYN
+249 ITLTTPAYN

-353 TSLVARAGQV
+353 TSLVARAAQV

>member
-30 NTGYEY
+30 NTGYEH
-36 SKTDSTDK
+36 SKTDITI
-44 AGKKTTTKTT
+44 GGVKTTTKTT
-54 GFQNDRVNTSRLG
+54 GFQNDQVKSSRLG

-89 SADGKFAESAFNRK
+89 AANGEFKTTKDKDGNKIATFNRK

-109 GAFGEVRVGK
+109 GAFGEVRIGK
-119 DSSPMNEFDGS
+119 DSTPMNEFDGS
-130 FKAIDRTDSL
+130 FKAIDRTTTL
-140 AKIDSN
+140 AKQVA
-146 DDGTVDLDAAYTARP
+146 GRDASWEGRP

-166 DGSFSGVNVSAAI
+166 NGSFSGVNVSAAI
-179 GNYSERKTGGT
+179 GNNSERTKIAGVTE
-190 TAKQDAA
+190 AKQDTA

-220 KKGPTIT
+220 EKR
-227 STTTF
+227 
-232 PVIIAGRWP
+232 IAASLE
-241 VPPTSGTG
+241 T
-249 TITLTTPAYN
+249 AN
-259 DKVTNYG
+259 NKVTNYG

-288 NKLSA
+288 NELSA

-363 ANWKDKTTNDKS
+363 ANWKDKTLNDKS

>member
-36 SKTDSTDK
+36 SKTDITI
-44 AGKKTTTKTT
+44 GGVKTTTKTT
-54 GFQNDRVNTSRLG
+54 GFQNDRVKTSRLG

-89 SADGKFAESAFNRK
+89 SANGEFADSAFNRK

-109 GAFGEVRVGK
+109 GAFGEVRIGK
-119 DSSPMNEFDGS
+119 DSTPMNEFDGS
-130 FKAIDRTDSL
+130 FKAIDRTTTL
-140 AKIDSN
+140 AKQVA
-146 DDGTVDLDAAYTARP
+146 GRDASWEGRP

-166 DGSFSGVNVSAAI
+166 NGSFSGVSVSAAI
-179 GNYSERKTGGT
+179 GNNSERTKTGDVT
-190 TAKQDAA
+190 TKKDDSA

-220 KKGPTIT
+220 KKSFDNTVT
-227 STTTF
+227 
-232 PVIIAGRWP
+232 
-241 VPPTSGTG
+241 TG
-249 TITLTTPAYN
+249 TAHD
-259 DKVTNYG
+259 DKVTSYG
-266 VGASYDFTV
+266 VGASYDFNV
-275 AKLYGQYKGGQYK
+275 AKVYGQYEGGQYK
-288 NKLSA
+288 NKASTDA
-293 GGKYSYD
+293 DKYSYD
-300 QFAIGVSAPFGATTL
+300 QFAVGVSAPFGATTL
-315 SAEYGYNKAKETA
+315 SAEYAYNKAKDTA
-328 ATTGTVTKFKGNVF
+328 GAVSTKYKGNVF

>member
-36 SKTDSTDK
+36 SKTDITTSR
-44 AGKKTTTKTT
+44 GVKTTTKKT
-54 GFQNDRVNTSRLG
+54 GFQNDQVKSSRLG

-77 LSATFALEMGFD
+77 LSATFALEMGFN
-89 SADGKFAESAFNRK
+89 ANDGTFKSGAAFDRK

-109 GAFGEVRVGK
+109 GAFGEVRIGK
-119 DSSPMNEFDGS
+119 DSTPMNEFDGS

-140 AKIDSN
+140 AKIDPDN
-146 DDGTVDLDAAYTARP
+146 DGNGPTAKPDLDAAFTARP

-166 DGSFSGVNVSAAI
+166 NGSFFGVNVSAAI
-179 GNYSERKTGGT
+179 GNDSERVKTAGVT
-190 TAKQDAA
+190 TEKQDTA

-220 KKGPTIT
+220 AKGL
-227 STTTF
+227 
-232 PVIIAGRWP
+232 A
-241 VPPTSGTG
+241 
-249 TITLTTPAYN
+249 PATEHN
-259 DKVTNYG
+259 NKVTNYG
-266 VGASYDFTV
+266 VGASYDFNV
-275 AKLYGQYKGGQYK
+275 AKVYGQYKGGQYK
-288 NKLSA
+288 NKLPA

-328 ATTGTVTKFKGNVF
+328 ATTAIVTKFKGNVF

-363 ANWKDKTTNDKS
+363 ANWKDKTTNNKS